1 MFLHKASS
9 FYFIN
14 YTNLSNP
21 RQYSSCLRRRRCK
34 IHYLL
39 YFFEVAAGNYIP
51 VATRSVSIS
60 YMEIINPSKT
70 CWYAAK
76 TKNNSEKKVK
86 SLLEKFN
93 VEHFLPIRKTL
104 SERNGK
110 KVHVLKPLVP
120 NLVFIHTDFK
130 TALSLV
136 NDSRFPMSYMIDY
149 MTRSLLVVPDKQMK
163 DFMFLLDFSEEAVQ
177 VSNENLRRGDRVRV
191 IKGDFA
197 GIEGELVRIKGH
209 KRVVVRLEGL
219 FSLATTYI
227 PGSFLEKI
235 DL

>member
-1 MFLHKASS
+1 M
-9 FYFIN
+9 
-14 YTNLSNP
+14 
-21 RQYSSCLRRRRCK
+21 
-34 IHYLL
+34 
-39 YFFEVAAGNYIP
+39 
-51 VATRSVSIS
+51 
-60 YMEIINPSKT
+60 
-70 CWYAAK
+70 
-76 TKNNSEKKVK
+76 
-86 SLLEKFN
+86 
-93 VEHFLPIRKTL
+93 
-104 SERNGK
+104 
-110 KVHVLKPLVP
+110 
-120 NLVFIHTDFK
+120 
-130 TALSLV
+130 V

-163 DFMFLLDFSEEAVQ
+163 DFMFLLDFSEEAVH